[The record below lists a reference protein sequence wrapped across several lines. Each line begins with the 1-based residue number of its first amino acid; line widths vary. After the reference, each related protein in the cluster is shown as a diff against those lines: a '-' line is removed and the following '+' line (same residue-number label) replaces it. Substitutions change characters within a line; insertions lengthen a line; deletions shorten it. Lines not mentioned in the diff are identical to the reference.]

1 LQQQNE
7 IEQTIFQELSGEIVD
22 QIIEHQR
29 TLTPRDIGKQ
39 FTMAKEVKIPALG
52 ESITEVMVGEFYKG
66 VGDYIKADEE
76 LVEIESE
83 KATMDVPAPV
93 SGIIQEIVLEQGT
106 VATIGDVLV
115 IIDDTAEAPA
125 EQSKE
130 TSNAP
135 AAENPSASRSSS
147 PQESKSA
154 EGHVMPAAARMLA
167 DNKLAASEVT
177 ASGPGG
183 RMLKEDVQQ
192 HLASEKEASAMQL
205 PATSFG
211 ERDSDVVPMNMLRR
225 KIAERLVSAQQN
237 AALLTT
243 FNEVNMKPV
252 MDLRKQYQDSFTKKY
267 GIKLGF
273 MSFYVKAVIDAL
285 KLVPQVNGEVRGND
299 LVYHNYYDI
308 GIAVG
313 GGKGLVVP
321 VIRNADQLS
330 FAEIEQTIY
339 DLAVRAKE
347 GSLSMDELQG
357 GTFTISN
364 GGIYGSM
371 LSTPIVNPPQSGI
384 LGLHN
389 IQERVVVENGEMVIR
404 PMMYLALSYDH
415 RIIDGREA
423 VTFLKRVKDVI
434 EEPNRMLIEC

>member
-1 LQQQNE
+1 M
-7 IEQTIFQELSGEIVD
+7 T
-22 QIIEHQR
+22 
-29 TLTPRDIGKQ
+29 
-39 FTMAKEVKIPALG
+39 KEVKIPALG
-52 ESITEVMVGEFYKG
+52 ESISEVMIGEFYKG
-66 VGDYIKADEE
+66 VGDYIDADEN

-93 SGIIQEIVLEQGT
+93 SGVIQEIVLEQGQ
-106 VATIGDVLV
+106 VANIGDTLV
-115 IIDDTAEAPA
+115 IIDENAE
-125 EQSKE
+125 K
-130 TSNAP
+130 P
-135 AAENPSASRSSS
+135 AAEEKEHKAEATKETDETAAEGKEKVSKEAEKKEL
-147 PQESKSA
+147 PQERHEPSDETKPASHESA
-154 EGHVMPAAARMLA
+154 AEDKHVMPAAARLLEE
-167 DNKLAASEVT
+167 NKLAAEDVAAT
-177 ASGPGG
+177 GPGG
-183 RMLKEDVQQ
+183 RLLKEDVQR
-192 HLASEKEASAMQL
+192 HLSKEAKQAKPVMAELAQAP
-205 PATSFG
+205 PAG
-211 ERDSDVVPMNMLRR
+211 DREDEIVPMSMLRR

-243 FNEVNMKPV
+243 FNEVNMQPV
-252 MDLRKQYQDSFTKKY
+252 MDLRKQYQESFRDKY

-273 MSFYVKAVIDAL
+273 MSFFVKAVIDAL
-285 KLVPQVNGEVRGND
+285 KLVPQVNGEVRGHD

-339 DLAVRAKE
+339 DLAMRAKD
-347 GSLSMDELQG
+347 GNLSMEELQG

-389 IQERVVVENGEMVIR
+389 IQERPVAENGEVVIR

-415 RIIDGREA
+415 RIVDGREA
-423 VTFLKRVKDVI
+423 VTFLKRIKDVI
-434 EEPNRMLIEC
+434 EEPSRMLIEC

>member
-1 LQQQNE
+1 
-7 IEQTIFQELSGEIVD
+7 
-22 QIIEHQR
+22 
-29 TLTPRDIGKQ
+29 
-39 FTMAKEVKIPALG
+39 MAKEVKIPALG

-66 VGDYIKADEE
+66 VGEYIEADEN

-93 SGIIQEIVLEQGT
+93 SGVIKEIVLEQGS
-106 VATIGDVLV
+106 VANIGDTLV

-125 EQSKE
+125 EGDTPKSAPESVPETQESQKE
-130 TSNAP
+130 TAP
-135 AAENPSASRSSS
+135 ASQAAPPKKSSS
-147 PQESKSA
+147 A
-154 EGHVMPAAARMLA
+154 DGHVMPGAARVLA
-167 DNKLAASEVT
+167 ENKLAAEDVK

-183 RMLKEDVQQ
+183 RLLKEDVQR
-192 HLASEKEASAMQL
+192 HLASEQSSAPAQL
-205 PATSFG
+205 PSTVG
-211 ERDSDVVPMNMLRR
+211 ERDSDVVPMSMLRR

-252 MDLRKQYQDSFTKKY
+252 MDLRKQYQEDFQKKY

-273 MSFYVKAVIDAL
+273 MSFFVKAVIDGL
-285 KLVPQVNGEVRGND
+285 KAVPQVNGEVRGND

-321 VIRNADQLS
+321 VVRNADQLS

-347 GSLSMDELQG
+347 GNLAMEELQG

-389 IQERVVVENGEMVIR
+389 IQDRVVAENGEVVIR

-434 EEPNRMLIEC
+434 EEPSRMLIEC

>member
-1 LQQQNE
+1 
-7 IEQTIFQELSGEIVD
+7 
-22 QIIEHQR
+22 
-29 TLTPRDIGKQ
+29 
-39 FTMAKEVKIPALG
+39 MAKEVKIPALG
-52 ESITEVMVGEFYKG
+52 ESITEVMVGEYYKG
-66 VGDYIKADEE
+66 VGDYIDADEN

-93 SGIIQEIVLEQGT
+93 SGVIKELVLEQGA
-106 VATIGDVLV
+106 VANIGDTLV
-115 IIDDTAEAPA
+115 IIDDNAEAPA
-125 EQSKE
+125 GGVAEESASEAEEESSPAPQA
-130 TSNAP
+130 AP
-135 AAENPSASRSSS
+135 AK
-147 PQESKSA
+147 ESKSA
-154 EGHVMPAAARMLA
+154 EGHVMPAAARVLA
-167 DNKLAASEVT
+167 ENKLAAEDVK

-183 RMLKEDVQQ
+183 RLLKEDVQR
-192 HLASEKEASAMQL
+192 HLASEKSSAPAQL
-205 PATSFG
+205 PSTVG
-211 ERDSDVVPMNMLRR
+211 ERDSDVVPMSMLRR

-252 MDLRKQYQDSFTKKY
+252 MDLRKQYQESFQKRY

-273 MSFYVKAVIDAL
+273 MSFFVKAVIDGL
-285 KLVPQVNGEVRGND
+285 KAVPQVNGEVRGND

-321 VIRNADQLS
+321 VVRNADQLS

-347 GSLSMDELQG
+347 GNLAMEELQG

-389 IQERVVVENGEMVIR
+389 IQEKPIAENGEVVIR

-434 EEPNRMLIEC
+434 EEPSRMLIEC

>member
-1 LQQQNE
+1 
-7 IEQTIFQELSGEIVD
+7 
-22 QIIEHQR
+22 
-29 TLTPRDIGKQ
+29 
-39 FTMAKEVKIPALG
+39 MAKEVKIPALG
-52 ESITEVMVGEFYKG
+52 ESITEVMVGEYYKG
-66 VGDYIKADEE
+66 VGDYIEADEN

-93 SGIIQEIVLEQGT
+93 SGVIKELVLEQGA
-106 VATIGDVLV
+106 VANIGDTLV
-115 IIDDTAEAPA
+115 VIDDTAEAPA
-125 EQSKE
+125 GGSEKE
-130 TSNAP
+130 SAPKSTEESAP
-135 AAENPSASRSSS
+135 APEP
-147 PQESKSA
+147 KSA
-154 EGHVMPAAARMLA
+154 TEKEASSAQAHVMPAAARMLSE
-167 DNKLAASEVT
+167 NKLAAEDVQAT
-177 ASGPGG
+177 GPGG
-183 RMLKEDVQQ
+183 RLLKEDVQN
-192 HLASEKEASAMQL
+192 HLDSEQQSAPQL
-205 PATSFG
+205 PATSTG
-211 ERDSDVVPMNMLRR
+211 ERDSDVVPMSMLRR
-225 KIAERLVSAQQN
+225 KIAERLVSVQQN

-243 FNEVNMKPV
+243 FNEVNMQPV
-252 MDLRKQYQDSFTKKY
+252 MDLRKQYQESFQNRY

-273 MSFYVKAVIDAL
+273 MSFFVKAVIDGL
-285 KLVPQVNGEVRGND
+285 KAVPQVNGEVRGHD

-321 VIRNADQLS
+321 VVRNADQLS

-347 GSLSMDELQG
+347 GNLAMEELQG

-371 LSTPIVNPPQSGI
+371 LSTPIVNPPQSAI

-389 IQERVVVENGEMVIR
+389 IQDRVVAENGEVVIR

-423 VTFLKRVKDVI
+423 VTFLKRVKEVI
-434 EEPNRMLIEC
+434 EEPSRMLIEC

>member
-1 LQQQNE
+1 M
-7 IEQTIFQELSGEIVD
+7 S
-22 QIIEHQR
+22 
-29 TLTPRDIGKQ
+29 
-39 FTMAKEVKIPALG
+39 KEVKIPALG

-66 VGDYIKADEE
+66 VGDYIDADEN

-93 SGIIQEIVLEQGT
+93 SGVIKEILLKQGQM
-106 VATIGDVLV
+106 ANIGDTLV
-115 IIDDTAEAPA
+115 IIEESAGKSSGGGEPKSEETPSESTAPEPKAAPPK
-125 EQSKE
+125 S
-130 TSNAP
+130 P
-135 AAENPSASRSSS
+135 AGGD
-147 PQESKSA
+147 
-154 EGHVMPAAARMLA
+154 GHVMPAAARLLEQ
-167 DNKLAASEVT
+167 NQLAAEDVQ

-183 RMLKEDVQQ
+183 RLLKEDVQR
-192 HLASEKEASAMQL
+192 HLAAASKPVVTELTPVTTA
-205 PATSFG
+205 G
-211 ERDSDVVPMNMLRR
+211 DREDDIVPMSMLRR

-252 MDLRKQYQDSFTKKY
+252 MDLRKQYQESFQKKY

-273 MSFYVKAVIDAL
+273 MSFFVKAVIDAL
-285 KLVPQVNGEVRGND
+285 KLVPQVNGEVRGYD

-321 VIRNADQLS
+321 VIRNADRLS

-339 DLAVRAKE
+339 DLAVRAKD
-347 GSLSMDELQG
+347 GNLSMEELQG

-389 IQERVVVENGEMVIR
+389 IQDRPVAENGEVVIR

-423 VTFLKRVKDVI
+423 VTFLKRIKDVI